1 MSKRNLTF
9 RRNLKQVG
17 LLYQL
22 GVVTLY
28 VPTYKSKY
36 SDYTGF
42 RPKRK
47 VLHNK
52 PPRYGKHN

>member
-1 MSKRNLTF
+1 MLRKNLTF

-28 VPTYKSKY
+28 VPTYNPKY
-36 SDYTGF
+36 SDYPGF

-47 VLHNK
+47 VLHDK
-52 PPRYGKHN
+52 PSRFGRLS

>member
-1 MSKRNLTF
+1 MLRKNLTF
-9 RRNLKQVG
+9 RRNLRQVG

-22 GVVTLY
+22 GVVSLY
-28 VPTYKSKY
+28 VPAYKPKY
-36 SDYTGF
+36 SDYPGF

-47 VLHNK
+47 VLHDK